1 MPTLMVADD
10 SMFARLLIKE
20 AVIQIF
26 PDAEFIEATSGQQV
40 LDKVANGAKADW
52 FLLDV
57 NMGQPNG
64 LETAEQLIADG
75 AHVNQITLVTGN
87 KSVELQNRAD
97 EIKLNYIN
105 KAMSPNDVDAFIERL
120 NTFFKLMNA

>member
-1 MPTLMVADD
+1 MPTLMIADD

-20 AVIQIF
+20 AVSQIF
-26 PDAEFIEATSGQQV
+26 QDADFIEATSGQVV
-40 LDKVANGAKADW
+40 LDKCAEGAKPDW

-64 LETAEQLIADG
+64 LETAEELIDKG
-75 AHVNQITLVTGN
+75 FDVSQITLVTGN
-87 KSVELQNRAD
+87 KSAELQKLAD
-97 EIKLNYIN
+97 EIQLNYIN

-120 NTFFKLMNA
+120 KTFFKA